1 LSADPQKGKKK
12 ADNKEF
18 DLQSTSYAHLPFQAS
33 DIMQV
38 YPKLKE
44 IEMINTDIKAMV
56 NNGKQ
61 AFNDNQLERAN
72 DIFS

>member
-1 LSADPQKGKKK
+1 
-12 ADNKEF
+12 
-18 DLQSTSYAHLPFQAS
+18 
-33 DIMQV
+33 MQV